1 MKIKLGVIFGGE
13 TVEHEVS
20 IISALQAIENIDK
33 EKYEVIPIYI
43 GKDRTWYTGHILL
56 DVNTYKTFNDS
67 KRYLKKVVLYKK
79 DDMFLLQSTTG
90 LFRKDIA
97 DLDALMKFCNDK
109 VMACEYK
116 QNDKLTENVKVSFNN
131 ETHSTGDTFQSVVKK
146 ETSIIVE
153 YK

>member
-97 DLDALMKFCNDK
+97 DLDVILP
-109 VMACEYK
+109 
-116 QNDKLTENVKVSFNN
+116 
-131 ETHSTGDTFQSVVKK
+131 
-146 ETSIIVE
+146 I
-153 YK
+153 